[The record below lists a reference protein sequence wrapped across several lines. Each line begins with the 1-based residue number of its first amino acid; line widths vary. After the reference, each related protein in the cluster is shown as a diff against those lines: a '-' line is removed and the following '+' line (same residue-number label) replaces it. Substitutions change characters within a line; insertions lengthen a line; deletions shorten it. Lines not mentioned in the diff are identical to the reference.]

1 MKPTV
6 AVIGGGVVGSLIA
19 RELTKY
25 CLNVASWWI
34 FQISTPELAHPLGTS

>member
-25 CLNVASWWI
+25 
-34 FQISTPELAHPLGTS
+34 ELKVILI